1 MISAAPTLLAIEGDS
16 AWIVIL
22 AVSVVT
28 LPAVLLLRRFIHR
41 TGGLASGLLLTLPL
55 LLPLVAALTFDH
67 AALPVVA
74 VLRPAGPDVFRQSTE
89 LLHLLFLAGERHVV
103 TAYTLSETAGAW
115 MVWVG
120 LSVSS
125 FMLVRRFFG
134 TYMVRRLIKRCRPLD
149 ADTECDVRMMIDR
162 ISAASRLTRAPRLL
176 VLPAGASGAF
186 AVSGKGGRILV
197 SRDLLCRLDREEL
210 EGILAHEIAHLE
222 ARDVPLTFVAGVM
235 RDLVAWNPFA
245 HVAYRKLAAD
255 REIEADRRA
264 TALTGNPL
272 ALASGLVRLCELK
285 RSSRKGRH
293 GFALAFGGGR
303 VSKRVGHLLAL
314 ADGRVHLRTGGTAP
328 YLLAAVLAATLGLQV
343 AAKISAQGPG
353 AFAIVWGST
362 TQATTT
368 YWSPDEREG
377 QDRKP
382 RKLDPAAMKLGHPEA
397 SSGVAFKE
405 RYFSAWSKAMEKV
418 ARRAGLS
425 HEILPWKLQEVPVFS
440 GPITVYR
447 IDRLVSDAI

>member
-1 MISAAPTLLAIEGDS
+1 MTSAAPTLLAIEGDS

-28 LPAVLLLRRFIHR
+28 LPAVLLLRRFIRR
-41 TGGLASGLLLTLPL
+41 TGGLASGLLLSLPL
-55 LLPLVAALTFDH
+55 LLPLIAAVTFDH

-74 VLRPAGPDVFRQSTE
+74 VLRPAGPDVFRQSSE
-89 LLHLLFLAGERHVV
+89 FLHLLFMAGERHVV

-125 FMLVRRFFG
+125 LMLARRFLG
-134 TYMVRRLIKRCRPLD
+134 TYMLRRLIRRCRPLD
-149 ADTECDVRMMIDR
+149 ADTECDVRMMIER
-162 ISAASRLTRAPRLL
+162 ISASSRLARPPRLL

-222 ARDVPLTFVAGVM
+222 ARDVPLTFCAGLL
-235 RDLVAWNPFA
+235 RDLVAWNPLA
-245 HVAYRKLAAD
+245 HLAYRKLAAD

-264 TALTGNPL
+264 TAITGNPL

-285 RSSRKGRH
+285 KGARRGRH

-314 ADGRVHLRTGGTAP
+314 ADGRIHLRTGGAAP
-328 YLLAAVLAATLGLQV
+328 YVMAALLAATLGLQV
-343 AAKISAQGPG
+343 AAKVSAQGPG

-362 TQATTT
+362 SPSTTT
-368 YWSPDEREG
+368 SYWSPDERAG
-377 QDRKP
+377 HDQLRKA
-382 RKLDPAAMKLGHPEA
+382 DPAAMKLCHPDA
-397 SSGVAFKE
+397 STEVAFKE
-405 RYFSAWSKAMEKV
+405 RYFNAWNKAMAKV

-425 HEILPWKLQEVPVFS
+425 HEILPWRLQEVPVFS